1 MPGVA
6 FPLVTCHA
14 DGTRSLKPCR
24 SAHSASSAALRS
36 FRPIQL
42 CNAPPHNHISR
53 LAPSND
59 ALAGHGIAFLEGD
72 RFAKEI
78 PAGSLERVFED
89 WCGPF
94 EGYYFYYPGRRQP
107 SPAFSLL
114 LNAAR
119 QRLSSGSRLKAR
131 RRDIN
136 NLLNLLGFFHH
147 IPVPF
152 PLRGENSHSSKSF
165 LRVRF
170 KARSRRVER
179 QTNTRDAEKSR

>member
-72 RFAKEI
+72 RFAKRFLPEVWN
-78 PAGSLERVFED
+78 GSLKI
-89 WCGPF
+89 GA
-94 EGYYFYYPGRRQP
+94 G
-107 SPAFSLL
+107 
-114 LNAAR
+114 
-119 QRLSSGSRLKAR
+119 RLKATTSTTPADVSPR
-131 RRDIN
+131 Q
-136 NLLNLLGFFHH
+136 
-147 IPVPF
+147 
-152 PLRGENSHSSKSF
+152 
-165 LRVRF
+165 
-170 KARSRRVER
+170 RS
-179 QTNTRDAEKSR
+179 ACC